1 MGVTKAGQTNDEHD
15 EQRNEHAPLGAT
27 GRNKGGDR

>member
-1 MGVTKAGQTNDEHD
+1 MGVTKTGQTNDEHD
-15 EQRNEHAPLGAT
+15 EQRNARTLGAT